1 MDKSGNEIL
10 PLEFENIQVEKPDF
24 FIVIKEGLAGALNE
38 KGDALFPIAYQEIV
52 ADWTGN
58 QILAKDLYKP
68 VIIQAEEVP
77 QSGKR
82 KKRELDR
89 SLLFFSTYFF
99 SDFPEP
105 ESLESLSEL
114 AIDSLMEV
122 SDLIFS
128 IR

>member
-82 KKRELDR
+82 KKGSLIAPFYFFLLISFLIFR
-89 SLLFFSTYFF
+89 SLNPWNLY
-99 SDFPEP
+99 PNW
-105 ESLESLSEL
+105 
-114 AIDSLMEV
+114 
-122 SDLIFS
+122 
-128 IR
+128 R